1 MQRLTREGLDR
12 LDHGWAGSR
21 RNAEAP
27 TVRLVADQWEAHMG
41 HVHTNLVGTAGF
53 QLDPHVSVGAEALEH
68 TVVADR
74 RLAAVGYRHAL
85 AHAAVATDRGV
96 DLAAGGHHT
105 NHDALIDAA
114 DLAALHLLDQ
124 PGLRLQG
131 LGHHHQT
138 GGVLV
143 QTVDDTGAR
152 HVDDV
157 WHVVQ
162 QGIEQGT
169 AGMAGGRVHNQP
181 GRLVDH
187 HDMVVFVDDIQ
198 LDVFCDPLAL
208 GLLFGLQDKH
218 RATIDGVS
226 RAHDG
231 TIDRQAALFDP
242 RSKPRTRV
250 LGEQLGGDLVEAL
263 TAQIGRYL
271 CAKLNDLGHARF
283 GGRTAFGFGCELVVK
298 YGFFCPGVGRGA
310 HHNRTAPPKTAA
322 VKGTQAAMQVKHLLL
337 IAILGLTA
345 ACSSNKEVIDENLSE
360 AELYQQAQA
369 DLDNSSYTSA
379 VNKLKALESR
389 YPFGRYADQAQLEL
403 IYANYKNTEPE
414 AAKSAAERFIRLH
427 PQHPNVD
434 YAYYLKGLTS
444 FDQDRGLLAR
454 FLPLDMTKRDPGAA
468 RDSYNEFAQLTS
480 RFPNSRYAPDAKQR
494 MIYLRNLLASY
505 EIHVADYY
513 LGRQAY
519 VAAANRGRYVVENFQ
534 ETPSVGDGLAVMVEA
549 YQKMHLDELAATSLE
564 TLKLNYPD
572 HPSLVDGEFQPKQT
586 ESDGRGWLS
595 KATLGLIETD
605 APLPPGETRANQD
618 VVKQFQDARSEMP
631 QELLPKDENGDVI
644 LPPGPKEAEQDRS
657 WFSYMTFGLFD

>member
-1 MQRLTREGLDR
+1 MQRLAREVLDR
-12 LDHGWAGSR
+12 LDHGWAGCR
-21 RNAEAP
+21 RNTETH
-27 TVRLVADQWEAHMG
+27 TVRLVADQRITDMR
-41 HVHTNLVGTAGF
+41 HVHADLVRTAGF
-53 QLDPHVSVGAEALEH
+53 QLDPHMGVRTEALEH
-68 TVVADR
+68 PVVADR
-74 RLAAVGYRHAL
+74 RLAAVSDRHAL
-85 AHAAVATDRGV
+85 TQPAVTTDRGV
-96 DLAAGGHHT
+96 DLAAGDHHP
-105 NHDALIDAA
+105 NHDALVDAA
-114 DLAALHLLDQ
+114 DRAALQLLDQ
-124 PGLRLQG
+124 LGLRLQG

-143 QTVDDTGAR
+143 QTVNDTGAR

-162 QGIEQGT
+162 QRIEQRT
-169 AGMAGGRVHNQP
+169 TGMPGGRVHNQP

-187 HDMVVFVDDIQ
+187 QDVVVFVDDIQ
-198 LDVFCDPLAL
+198 FDILCDPLTL
-208 GLLFGLQDKH
+208 GLLLGLQDKL
-218 RATIDGVS
+218 RATMDGVPW
-226 RAHDG
+226 AHDRA
-231 TIDRQAALFDP
+231 IDRQAALFDP
-242 RSKPRTRV
+242 RSKPRTRI

-263 TAQIGRYL
+263 AAQFGRDL

-403 IYANYKNTEPE
+403 IYANYKNSEPE

-480 RFPNSRYAPDAKQR
+480 RFPNSRYSPDAKQR

-513 LGRQAY
+513 LSRQAY

-534 ETPSVGDGLAVMVEA
+534 ETPSVGDGLAIMVES
-549 YQKMHLDELAATSLE
+549 YQKMHLDDLAATSLE

-572 HPSLVDGEFQPKQT
+572 HPSLVDGQFQPKQT

-595 KATLGLIETD
+595 KATLGLIETET
-605 APLPPGETRANQD
+605 PLPPGETRANQD
-618 VVKQFQDARSEMP
+618 VVKQFQDARDEMP
-631 QELLPKDENGDVI
+631 QELLPKDENGDPIV
-644 LPPGPKEAEQDRS
+644 PAGPKEAEKDRS